1 MTYKTSEA
9 LKLELKLLLELDLT
23 PGVQSFPHPGP
34 NSKSV
39 FIFFDMNGKEWT
51 NQKARDPICDPI
63 SPEFF
68 DKKTGNPNGS
78 VFPMNR

>member
-34 NSKSV
+34 NSKGV
-39 FIFFDMNGKEWT
+39 FIFFDMNGNELT
-51 NQKARDPICDPI
+51 NQNAGMPRSDMRSDFSDI
-63 SPEFF
+63 E
-68 DKKTGNPNGS
+68 KKCS
-78 VFPMNR
+78 S